1 MQATSLAGHPDVS
14 YGALVETSSGDTV
27 NGRHEDQ
34 TYDDEASL
42 WAQLE
47 DAEFDAVGTAEPIGC
62 AELTVSNDVEP
73 SSLYCIQSNGSQ
85 VESRRSD
92 LDQTQTH
99 YYPEIIQVLKNVF
112 GLDSFRPNQLEA
124 INAAM
129 AGKDVFVLM
138 PTGGG
143 KSLCYQVAP
152 TPFMLS
158 WLTSPTS

>member
-1 MQATSLAGHPDVS
+1 MVG
-14 YGALVETSSGDTV
+14 
-27 NGRHEDQ
+27 GRHEDQ

-47 DAEFDAVGTAEPIGC
+47 DAEFDAMGTAEPIGC
-62 AELTVSNDVEP
+62 AELTGLNDVEP
-73 SSLYCIQSNGSQ
+73 SSIYCTQSDGSQ
-85 VESRRSD
+85 IESGRSD
-92 LDQTQTH
+92 LNQTKTH
-99 YYPEIIQVLKNVF
+99 YYQEVIRVLKNVF

-152 TPFMLS
+152 TSFMLS
-158 WLTSPTS
+158 